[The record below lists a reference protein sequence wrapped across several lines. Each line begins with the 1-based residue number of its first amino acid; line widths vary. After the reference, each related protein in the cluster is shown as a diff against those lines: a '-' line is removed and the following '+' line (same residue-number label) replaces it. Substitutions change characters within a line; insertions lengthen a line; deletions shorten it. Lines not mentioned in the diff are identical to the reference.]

1 MPNVFFR
8 AKLLWQAGEREQ
20 GFFRLNNYFKRELG
34 QPVFMA
40 APRLLDSSL
49 DSQMSFESAIWS
61 MLNDSE
67 ILQAPFGNVFSII
80 WHLNPDQTWIQLL
93 LYKNFYDDDYLW
105 SVYDQNDYFVTKV
118 TENNFEID
126 RKLATNILKNEF
138 DIIVDVL
145 IESALKGLLGSNA
158 AEPPNNGRPVLPV
171 EDIQEVKDTNW
182 GLLKLMLLERLPK
195 AYAECPPDFWTQL
208 AANESEEVVI
218 RFLHD
223 LFTKFGHS
231 MEVAET
237 RWKAIKRDH
246 EEYANAVLT
255 ALENLLNAQ
264 YDAKWVT
271 EIVRVDAGFT
281 DVNDGAT
288 WLKALSVALRQEKF
302 GKLARSCYG

>member
-8 AKLLWQAGEREQ
+8 AKLLWQAGEHEQ
-20 GFFRLNNYFKRELG
+20 GFLRLNNYLKKELG
-34 QPVFMA
+34 KPVFGA

-67 ILQAPFGNVFSII
+67 ILQSPFGNIFSII

-93 LYKNFYDDDYLW
+93 LNKNFYDDDYLW
-105 SVYDQNDYFVTKV
+105 SVYDQNDHFVTKA

-126 RKLATNILKNEF
+126 RKLATNMLKNEF
-138 DIIVDVL
+138 DIIVDIL
-145 IESALKGLLGSNA
+145 IDSALKGLLGSNA
-158 AEPPNNGRPVLPV
+158 DEPPNNGRPVLPV
-171 EDIQEVKDTNW
+171 ENIQEVKDANW

-195 AYAECPPDFWTQL
+195 AYAECPPDFWKQL
-208 AANESEEVVI
+208 AVKESEEFLI
-218 RFLHD
+218 RFLYN
-223 LFTKFGHS
+223 LFAKFSHS
-231 MEVAET
+231 TEVAET
-237 RWKAIKRDH
+237 RWKATRRDH

-255 ALENLLNAQ
+255 ALGNLLNSQ
-264 YDAKWVT
+264 YDAKWLT

-288 WLKALSVALRQEKF
+288 WLKALSVALRQENF
-302 GKLARSCYG
+302 NKLAYSCYG